1 MANEKAREM
10 GLKIKKARINANVTQ
25 AELDHRLGVTA
36 QSISQYERG
45 VKIPKFDTL
54 KKIAT
59 ALEIKVSCFY
69 DLEPQKEQMFPI
81 WRNPNTDPPKVET
94 EVLILYRNDIDGYG
108 ITTAHY
114 EDGSIF
120 SQDSEWYWEDL
131 PDWGTYDEER
141 DDYQIPEGWWEY
153 RHFNPDDVYNNKI
166 DRPVVGWMPL
176 PPKEVKK

>member
-25 AELDHRLGVTA
+25 AELAHKLGVTA

-81 WRNPNTDPPKVET
+81 WRDPDKDPPKVET
-94 EVLILYRNDIDGYG
+94 EVLVLYRRNDYLG

-114 EDGSIF
+114 EDGNVF
-120 SQDSEWYWEDL
+120 SEDSEWNWEDL

-141 DDYQIPEGWWEY
+141 DDYRIPKGWWEF
-153 RHFNPDDVYNNKI
+153 RHFNLDDDYNNKI